1 MSEVEGARSEVE
13 RRIAA
18 GRVATWFNS
27 EIGSLLET
35 LRSTVARA
43 PARGSTEA
51 DQDAAARILAAARAC
66 STRVSV
72 LLGLRA
78 EPPQATNSNLGREL
92 RAVLSE
98 RRQPTPEVVVAATF
112 DAVDL
117 PLSVASLRS
126 TLGHLLD
133 NAIDAS
139 AEAPE
144 LRAAPADSN
153 RGAEVWVVNRGAL
166 EARVASRAPSP
177 FYTTKPGRRG
187 LGLSLVHIAA
197 DNQGG
202 RLEIVPG
209 LEETRVGLVFP
220 RLGEAPAA
228 RAESDAS
235 FACHLAAGLAHD
247 VNNALMAAL
256 GWAEILGDARDEAE
270 RQEAL
275 ATLTQAADYLEAMS
289 YLLPYDSA
297 IAVGAGPLDLGPLDL
312 AQAFE
317 RMRPLLRAVLEH
329 KADRKIAL
337 HLRSV
342 PGAKTTMSE
351 DALRSLV
358 LRLAENARDAMPKG
372 GTWTIACDVRSPDLL
387 LTLSAEVRG
396 TDLGASAPHL
406 SSSKP
411 HGREQTALGLAVAR
425 DLVAAAGGTFEDDPR
440 GPPLAGKASSAV
452 RIRLPGPSS

>member
-1 MSEVEGARSEVE
+1 MSEVKSARDEGE

-18 GRVATWFNS
+18 GRVATWFGA
-27 EIGSLLET
+27 EIDSLLET
-35 LRSTVARA
+35 LRSTVAEA
-43 PARGSTEA
+43 PAQGSAAA

-72 LLGLRA
+72 VLGLRA
-78 EPPQATNSNLGREL
+78 EPPLTASSNLGREL
-92 RAVLSE
+92 QAVLAE
-98 RRQPTPEVVVAATF
+98 RREPTLAAIVPSAF
-112 DAVDL
+112 EAVEL
-117 PLSVASLRS
+117 PLSVPNLRS
-126 TLGHLLD
+126 ALRHLLD
-133 NAIDAS
+133 NAIEAS
-139 AEAPE
+139 AEAPRLE
-144 LRAAPADSN
+144 AAPADSS
-153 RGAEVWVVNRGAL
+153 RGAAVWVINRGAL
-166 EARVASRAPSP
+166 EAAAARRAPSP

-202 RLEIVPG
+202 RLDIVPG
-209 LEETRVGLVFP
+209 PEETRVGLVFP
-220 RLGEAPAA
+220 CSGDEPAA
-228 RAESDAS
+228 RVESDVS

-275 ATLTQAADYLEAMS
+275 ATLSQAADYLEAMS
-289 YLLPYDSA
+289 YLLPYETARTTSGRA
-297 IAVGAGPLDLGPLDL
+297 LQLGPVDLG
-312 AQAFE
+312 QAFE

-337 HLRSV
+337 QLRSV
-342 PGAKTTMSE
+342 PGAQIAMSE

-372 GTWTIACDVRSPDLL
+372 GTWTIACDVRSQDLL

-396 TDLGASAPHL
+396 TDGGASAPQP
-406 SSSKP
+406 SSAKP
-411 HGREQTALGLAVAR
+411 HGPAQAALGLAVAR
-425 DLVAAAGGTFEDDPR
+425 DLVAAAGGAFEDDPR
-440 GPPLAGKASSAV
+440 GPAVAGNAV
-452 RIRLPGPSS
+452 RIRLPGPTN